1 MMTAKGTHERIQATE
16 RNRVFAV
23 SAVRLD
29 AAQHVVEV
37 LSAEVD
43 EKSNLGVS
51 TAVRA
56 TASDVINA
64 IHAGQQILAVFP
76 KTRGHR
82 PDRSFVVLE
91 HDNGSETLALAGSN
105 ARDRQL
111 GDLAALQA

>member
-1 MMTAKGTHERIQATE
+1 MTAKGTHERIQATE

-29 AAQHVVEV
+29 AAEHVVEV
-37 LSAEVD
+37 LWAEVD

-56 TASDVINA
+56 TASEVITA
-64 IHAGQQILAVFP
+64 IHSGQQVLAVFP

-82 PDRSFVVLE
+82 PDRSFVILE
-91 HDNGSETLALAGSN
+91 HKDGSETLALEGST
-105 ARDRQL
+105 APDREL
-111 GDLAALQA
+111 GNLAALQT

>member
-1 MMTAKGTHERIQATE
+1 MTAKGTHERIQAKDFI
-16 RNRVFAV
+16 RVFAV

-29 AAQHVVEV
+29 AAAHVVEV
-37 LSAEVD
+37 LWAEIN
-43 EKSNLGVS
+43 EKSNLGVA

-56 TASDVINA
+56 PASEVITA

-91 HDNGSETLALAGSN
+91 QKDGSETLALEGSN
-105 ARDRQL
+105 ALDREL
-111 GDLAALQA
+111 GDLTALQD

>member
-1 MMTAKGTHERIQATE
+1 MTAKGTHERIQAIE

-23 SAVRLD
+23 SALRLD
-29 AAQHVVEV
+29 AAEHVVEV
-37 LSAEVD
+37 LWAEVD

-51 TAVRA
+51 KAVRA
-56 TASDVINA
+56 TASEVITA

-82 PDRSFVVLE
+82 PDRSFIVME
-91 HDNGSETLALAGSN
+91 HKDGSETLALEGST
-105 ARDRQL
+105 APHREL